1 MVHVNTSCVTH
12 TYSHTHY
19 THIHTVLHTCTT
31 YPYTHTPS
39 TYMHACT
46 HTHPHSY
53 IRASPPPPPPP
64 PPHTT
69 QTGSGKTYS
78 MGTGFGMGMSPE
90 QQGVIPRA
98 VSQLFSTIQQLRED
112 SIARGDPPPQFEIT
126 AQFLEVSFK
135 KLRVSENLRLRF
147 RNGFL
152 EILKI
157 LRFTFLEVF

>member
-1 MVHVNTSCVTH
+1 MSHAH
-12 TYSHTHY
+12 IYSHTHY

-39 TYMHACT
+39 TYMHAHT
-46 HTHPHSY
+46 HTHTPISVLQT
-53 IRASPPPPPPP
+53 PPTPTTHT
-64 PPHTT
+64 HTT